1 MSDNRSFL
9 ATKFDSKRNLIVIS
23 SSSDVFPPGWSTS
36 QTSFKSNLFLIH
48 QLFFVPCRLHEVHF
62 KAPMCEAKREEVIF
76 LDGNFSSSAQ
86 FFLTVGVFAF
96 LYSLLATIVYVF
108 YQKKYLRN
116 NRGPL
121 VVSESNLLQNIPLM
135 STPESLFAFV
145 WNVTMIGF
153 LCFLSRIL

>member
-1 MSDNRSFL
+1 
-9 ATKFDSKRNLIVIS
+9 
-23 SSSDVFPPGWSTS
+23 
-36 QTSFKSNLFLIH
+36 
-48 QLFFVPCRLHEVHF
+48 
-62 KAPMCEAKREEVIF
+62 MCEAKREEVIF

-145 WNVTMIGF
+145 
-153 LCFLSRIL
+153 